1 MEETARTHDLI
12 LCGAAGLRIGEALG
26 IEIDKHI
33 SSDFLTLDIQQKVR
47 RGKIEQRLKTANA
60 YRQVDLHPAIA
71 ALLKQFVGD
80 HKAGLLFCTRTGK
93 PLSVTNIIRRHL
105 HKALEKLK
113 YVNPYTG
120 THKAGNH
127 AFRRFRNTYLRNYT
141 ECPEGLYKYW
151 LGHAGR
157 DMSDLYDKIK
167 EDVTFRRKWAERC
180 GFGFELPSV
189 VPNVPKIV
197 QEADAAKAA

>member
-1 MEETARTHDLI
+1 
-12 LCGAAGLRIGEALG
+12 
-26 IEIDKHI
+26 
-33 SSDFLTLDIQQKVR
+33 
-47 RGKIEQRLKTANA
+47 
-60 YRQVDLHPAIA
+60 
-71 ALLKQFVGD
+71 
-80 HKAGLLFCTRTGK
+80 
-93 PLSVTNIIRRHL
+93 VTNIIRRHL
-105 HKALEKLK
+105 HKALGELK

-141 ECPEGLYKYW
+141 DCPEGLYKYW

-197 QEADAAKAA
+197 QKPAAAKAA